1 LIGFRLSGTL
11 LVECPWQNWMKDW
24 FFSMKRITGAVTSE
38 CSWTFNE
45 KRREIIEGDV
55 SVGEVDNRVYV

>member
-1 LIGFRLSGTL
+1 
-11 LVECPWQNWMKDW
+11 MKDW